1 MCCADDKGS
10 IFTIRDLSE
19 IVTNCFLFLML
30 QENVASGILEQKYLS
45 NLKKLKLYLFK
56 TIGCLLNHTDHKSV
70 QIQDLWQVGLYN
82 KLVEARIKRRRILI
96 LQK

>member
-10 IFTIRDLSE
+10 IFTIRDLSK

-45 NLKKLKLYLFK
+45 NLK
-56 TIGCLLNHTDHKSV
+56 S
-70 QIQDLWQVGLYN
+70 
-82 KLVEARIKRRRILI
+82 
-96 LQK
+96 